1 MKTQCGVLQFWILTC
16 YRLKKAMAIFMLSL
30 IKETTK
36 KKGIS
41 IKKINCD
48 EFRRNADTKRIH
60 IHTLLNCKL

>member
-1 MKTQCGVLQFWILTC
+1 MWGFAILDFN
-16 YRLKKAMAIFMLSL
+16 LLPSKKAMAIFMLSL
-30 IKETTK
+30 IKETT

-48 EFRRNADTKRIH
+48 EFRRNADTKRIL